1 MEEGRKGA
9 TSQEENALI
18 TNLECVDEIA
28 RLLRLR
34 DIGGIIAIDFIDMAK
49 RRTIRNSLKL

>member
-1 MEEGRKGA
+1 ME
-9 TSQEENALI
+9 
-18 TNLECVDEIA
+18 EIA

-49 RRTIRNSLKL
+49 REHNKQLTDAMRAAMKRDKAKHLARQVVLG